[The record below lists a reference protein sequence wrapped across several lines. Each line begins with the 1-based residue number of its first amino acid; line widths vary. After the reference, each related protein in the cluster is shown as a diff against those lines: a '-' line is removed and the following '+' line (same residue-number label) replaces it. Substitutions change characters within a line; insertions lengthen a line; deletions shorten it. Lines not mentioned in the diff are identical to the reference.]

1 MTTHPSPDTGPATRS
16 APDPGPAARPVP
28 DSGAAAY
35 LRRRTGL
42 IVPLL
47 LLVTG
52 VVLGAGTLTMEV
64 PANVA
69 SPGPQLF
76 PTIITVA
83 CVVFAVLLG
92 IDVLRRPE
100 PEQVAAPADGDPAA
114 DAGTAART
122 AEAADLT
129 GVTEA
134 TDVTTDTVGTVDTP
148 DTAGTTGS
156 ADTDAGATRIRSNRW
171 AVTGLVGTIVAFI
184 VLLQPL
190 GWLISGALLFWGV
203 ARALGSRRPV
213 FDIFLSIAISSTV
226 QLAFSAG
233 LGLSLP
239 PGVLAGVF

>member
-1 MTTHPSPDTGPATRS
+1 MTTHPAPDTGPAT
-16 APDPGPAARPVP
+16 
-28 DSGAAAY
+28 Y

-52 VVLGAGTLTMEV
+52 IVLGAGTLTMEV
-64 PANVA
+64 PDNVA

-76 PTIITVA
+76 PTMVA
-83 CVVFAVLLG
+83 IACLVFAVLLG

-100 PEQVAAPADGDPAA
+100 PEQVAAPADGDPAT

-122 AEAADLT
+122 AEAAD
-129 GVTEA
+129 VTA
-134 TDVTTDTVGTVDTP
+134 SSTPTDVLPEAASG
-148 DTAGTTGS
+148 DTA
-156 ADTDAGATRIRSNRW
+156 DAAATRVRSNRW

-184 VLLQPL
+184 ALLVPL
-190 GWLISGALLFWGV
+190 GWLLSGALLFWGV

-233 LGLSLP
+233 LGLNLP
-239 PGVLAGVF
+239 PGVLAGVL

>member
-1 MTTHPSPDTGPATRS
+1 MTTHPAPDTGP
-16 APDPGPAARPVP
+16 
-28 DSGAAAY
+28 AAY

-52 VVLGAGTLTMEV
+52 IVLGAGTLTMEV

-76 PTIITVA
+76 PTMVAVA

-92 IDVLRRPE
+92 IDILRRPE
-100 PEQVAAPADGDPAA
+100 PEQVAAPTDGDPAI

-122 AEAADLT
+122 AEAAD
-129 GVTEA
+129 VTASSASTNASETA
-134 TDVTTDTVGTVDTP
+134 AG
-148 DTAGTTGS
+148 DTA
-156 ADTDAGATRIRSNRW
+156 DAGATRVRSNRR
-171 AVTGLVGTIVAFI
+171 AVAGLVGTIVAFI
-184 VLLQPL
+184 VLLVPL
-190 GWLISGALLFWGV
+190 GWLLSGALLFWGV

-213 FDIFLSIAISSTV
+213 FDIFLSIAISSIV

-233 LGLSLP
+233 LGLNLP
-239 PGVLAGVF
+239 PGVLAGVL

>member
-1 MTTHPSPDTGPATRS
+1 MTTHPVPDTGPA
-16 APDPGPAARPVP
+16 AF
-28 DSGAAAY
+28 

-69 SPGPQLF
+69 SPGPRMF
-76 PTIITVA
+76 PTVVAVA

-92 IDVLRRPE
+92 VDVVRRPE
-100 PEQVAAPADGDPAA
+100 PEQVAAPANGTPPTGTDTAAEATGTAVSTAAA
-114 DAGTAART
+114 D
-122 AEAADLT
+122 
-129 GVTEA
+129 
-134 TDVTTDTVGTVDTP
+134 
-148 DTAGTTGS
+148 TTGS
-156 ADTDAGATRIRSNRW
+156 DADDAVDPGRVRSNRW
-171 AVTGLVGTIVAFI
+171 AVLGLVGTIAAFI
-184 VLLQPL
+184 ALLVPL
-190 GWLISGALLFWGV
+190 GWLLSGALLFWGV

-213 FDIFLSIAISSTV
+213 FDAFLSIAISSTV

-239 PGVLAGVF
+239 PGILAGVL

>member
-1 MTTHPSPDTGPATRS
+1 MTRPSVPDTGP
-16 APDPGPAARPVP
+16 
-28 DSGAAAY
+28 AAY

-52 VVLGAGTLTMEV
+52 VVLGVGTLTMDV

-76 PTIITVA
+76 PTVIAVG

-92 IDVLRRPE
+92 ADVLRRPE
-100 PEQVAAPADGDPAA
+100 PEQAADPADGPTGTGTAPFTAAAAPAAPVGDTKTGASPSATADPDADDAPA
-114 DAGTAART
+114 
-122 AEAADLT
+122 E
-129 GVTEA
+129 
-134 TDVTTDTVGTVDTP
+134 
-148 DTAGTTGS
+148 
-156 ADTDAGATRIRSNRW
+156 GAPETRVRSNRW

-184 VLLQPL
+184 ALLEPL
-190 GWLISGALLFWGV
+190 GWLLSGAMLFWGV
-203 ARALGSRRPV
+203 ARSLGSRRPA
-213 FDIFLSIAISSTV
+213 FDLFLSLAVSSLV

>member
-1 MTTHPSPDTGPATRS
+1 MTTPSVPDTGP
-16 APDPGPAARPVP
+16 
-28 DSGAAAY
+28 AAY

-52 VVLGAGTLTMEV
+52 VVLGVGTLTMDV

-76 PTIITVA
+76 PTVIAVGS
-83 CVVFAVLLG
+83 VVFAVLLG
-92 IDVLRRPE
+92 IDVLRHPE
-100 PEQVAAPADGDPAA
+100 PEQTAAPADTATAPFTGAAAPTGDTETGASPSA
-114 DAGTAART
+114 TAAPAPDADDAS
-122 AEAADLT
+122 AE
-129 GVTEA
+129 
-134 TDVTTDTVGTVDTP
+134 
-148 DTAGTTGS
+148 
-156 ADTDAGATRIRSNRW
+156 DAPETRVRSNQW

-184 VLLQPL
+184 ALLEPL
-190 GWLISGALLFWGV
+190 GWLLSGAMLFWGV
-203 ARALGSRRPV
+203 ARSLGSRRPV
-213 FDIFLSIAISSTV
+213 FDLFLSLAVSSLV

>member
-1 MTTHPSPDTGPATRS
+1 MTTHPAPESGPATC
-16 APDPGPAARPVP
+16 
-28 DSGAAAY
+28 

-52 VVLGAGTLTMEV
+52 IVLGAGTLTMEV
-64 PANVA
+64 PPNVA

-76 PTIITVA
+76 PTVVAVA

-100 PEQVAAPADGDPAA
+100 PERVVGPADGDPAT

-122 AEAADLT
+122 AEAAD
-129 GVTEA
+129 VTA
-134 TDVTTDTVGTVDTP
+134 SSASTDAPVDVSEGAADDTVG
-148 DTAGTTGS
+148 
-156 ADTDAGATRIRSNRW
+156 AGATRVRSNRG
-171 AVTGLVGTIVAFI
+171 AVAGLVGAIVAFI
-184 VLLQPL
+184 ALLVPL
-190 GWLISGALLFWGV
+190 GWLLSGALLFWGV

-213 FDIFLSIAISSTV
+213 FDIFLSIAISSIV

-233 LGLSLP
+233 LGLNLP